1 MAAAAAAASSGG
13 GGTGVN
19 FDINTWVTQGIP
31 NGGVLSSLFQVKLK
45 TPTGSTN
52 ASAETISPF
61 QVSGASLPGDAIE
74 AVEATYMGRTI
85 SLPGNRAVST
95 WAVTIMCDTDWEIR
109 SAMESWMEKI
119 SGKKSNVR
127 SGGAGS
133 SFFSNLTADMEIY
146 VLDRTGAN
154 IDSSKKK
161 GVYTIYDAWPS
172 ELGAI
177 EMAWGTN
184 EIATFETTFSFS
196 YWQPGLAGS

>member
-1 MAAAAAAASSGG
+1 MADTAPSPG

-109 SAMESWMEKI
+109 SAMEEWMEKI

-184 EIATFETTFSFS
+184 EIATFSCTFSYS
-196 YWQPGLAGS
+196 YWLPGQAG

>member
-1 MAAAAAAASSGG
+1 MADTAPSPG

-19 FDINTWVTQGIP
+19 FDINTWVTNGIP

-85 SLPGNRAVST
+85 SLPGNRAVTT
-95 WAVTIMCDTDWEIR
+95 WEVTVMCDTDWEIR
-109 SAMESWMEKI
+109 AAMEAWMEKI

-133 SFFSNLTADMEIY
+133 KFFTNLTADMEIF

-184 EIATFETTFSFS
+184 EIATFSCTFSFS
-196 YWQPGLAGS
+196 YWQPGEAGAA

>member
-1 MAAAAAAASSGG
+1 MAAPAATGGGG

-19 FDINTWVTQGIP
+19 FDINTWVTNRIP

-74 AVEATYMGRTI
+74 AIEATYMGRSI

-109 SAMESWMEKI
+109 SAMEEWMEKI

-184 EIATFETTFSFS
+184 EIATFSCTFSYS
-196 YWQPGLAGS
+196 YWLPGQAG

>member
-1 MAAAAAAASSGG
+1 MADTAPSPG

-19 FDINTWVTQGIP
+19 FDINTWVTNGIP
-31 NGGVLSSLFQVKLK
+31 NGGVLSSLFQVKLV
-45 TPTGSTN
+45 TPDGSKS
-52 ASAETISPF
+52 SAAESISPF
-61 QVSGASLPGDAIE
+61 QVSGASLPGDALE
-74 AVEATYMGRTI
+74 AIEATYMGRTI
-85 SLPGNRAVST
+85 SLPGNRAVTT
-95 WAVTIMCDTDWEIR
+95 WEVTVMCDTDWEIR
-109 SAMESWMEKI
+109 AAMEAWMEKI

-133 SFFSNLTADMEIY
+133 KFFTNLTADMEIF

-184 EIATFETTFSFS
+184 EIATFSCTFSYS
-196 YWQPGLAGS
+196 YWLPGQAG

>member
-1 MAAAAAAASSGG
+1 MAAAGGGAG

-52 ASAETISPF
+52 SNAESISPF

-74 AVEATYMGRTI
+74 AIEATYMGRSI

-109 SAMESWMEKI
+109 SAMEEWMEKI

-154 IDSSKKK
+154 IDTSKKK

-196 YWQPGLAGS
+196 YWQAGLAGV

>member
-1 MAAAAAAASSGG
+1 MAAAAGG

-31 NGGVLSSLFQVKLK
+31 NGGVLSSLFQVKLV
-45 TPTGSTN
+45 TPTGSKNT
-52 ASAETISPF
+52 SAETISPF

-109 SAMESWMEKI
+109 SAMENWMEKI
-119 SGKKSNVR
+119 SGKKTNVR

-133 SFFSNLTADMEIY
+133 SFFTNLTADMQIFT
-146 VLDRTGAN
+146 LDRTGAN
-154 IDSSKKK
+154 IDASKKK

-196 YWQPGLAGS
+196 YWLPGLAGS

>member
-1 MAAAAAAASSGG
+1 MAAPAATGGGG

-19 FDINTWVTQGIP
+19 FDINTWVTNGIP
-31 NGGVLSSLFQVKLK
+31 NGGVLSSLFQVKLV
-45 TPTGSTN
+45 TPDGSKS
-52 ASAETISPF
+52 SAAESISPF
-61 QVSGASLPGDAIE
+61 QVSGASLPGDTIE
-74 AVEATYMGRTI
+74 TLEATYMGRTI
-85 SLPGNRAVST
+85 NLPGNRAAST
-95 WAVTIMCDTDWEIR
+95 WEVTVMCDTDWEIR
-109 SAMESWMEKI
+109 TAMEEWMEKI

-154 IDSSKKK
+154 IDTSKKK

-184 EIATFETTFSFS
+184 EIATFSCTFSFS

>member
-1 MAAAAAAASSGG
+1 MAAPAATGGGG

-19 FDINTWVTQGIP
+19 FDINTWVTNGIP
-31 NGGVLSSLFQVKLK
+31 NGGVLSSLFQVKLV
-45 TPTGSTN
+45 TPDGSKS
-52 ASAETISPF
+52 SAAESISPF
-61 QVSGASLPGDAIE
+61 QVSGASLPGDALE
-74 AVEATYMGRTI
+74 AIEATYMGRTI
-85 SLPGNRAVST
+85 SLPGNRAVTT
-95 WAVTIMCDTDWEIR
+95 WEVTVMCDTDWEIR
-109 SAMESWMEKI
+109 AAMEAWMEKI

-133 SFFSNLTADMEIY
+133 KFFTNLTADMEIF

-184 EIATFETTFSFS
+184 EIATFSCTFSYS
-196 YWQPGLAGS
+196 YWLPGQAG